1 MTYSSTNFSKK
12 TILITGGAGFI
23 GSNFVHYCLNK
34 NDKVLNFDILTYA
47 GNLENLS
54 EVIKNPKLNFVLG
67 DIKDSKIVN
76 ELVSEVDLVVNFA
89 AESHVDKSILDATP
103 FVENNILGTQV
114 LLDAIR
120 RNKSKRFIQISTDEV
135 YGTIDQGEW
144 DENFPVLPNSPYA
157 ASKAAADLL
166 VISYHHTY
174 NLDVMITRSC
184 NNFGPHQ
191 LIEKLIPLAITNLLR
206 GDKIPVY
213 GDGKNIREWIYVSD
227 NCKYISALAE
237 KGRSGQIYN
246 IGSGFRISNLELIFM
261 ILNIMQKDKEN
272 IKFVSDRLGHD
283 YRYALNSNKA
293 IRLIKNEFKSDFE
306 NMLINTI
313 NWYREHPQ
321 IWDSNSK
328 K

>member
-1 MTYSSTNFSKK
+1 MN
-12 TILITGGAGFI
+12 LLVTGGAGFI
-23 GSNFVHYCLNK
+23 GSEFVRNEIINNK
-34 NDKVLNFDILTYA
+34 NYNKIYVLDALTYA
-47 GNLENLS
+47 GNLENLT
-54 EVIKNPKLNFVLG
+54 EVNKNSKFNFVLG

-174 NLDVMITRSC
+174 NLDLMITRSC

-206 GDKIPVY
+206 GYKIPVY
-213 GDGKNIREWIYVSD
+213 GDGKNVREWIYVTD

-246 IGSGFRISNLELIFM
+246 IGSGFRISNLELVFM
-261 ILNIMQKDKEN
+261 ILNIMQKDKDN

-293 IRLIKNEFKSDFE
+293 IRLIENEFKSDFE

-313 NWYREHPQ
+313 NWYREHPH
-321 IWDSNSK
+321 IWDIKSK

>member
-1 MTYSSTNFSKK
+1 MN
-12 TILITGGAGFI
+12 LLVTGGAGFI
-23 GSNFVHYCLNK
+23 GSEFVRNEIINNK
-34 NDKVLNFDILTYA
+34 NYNKIYVLDALTYA
-47 GNLENLS
+47 GNLENLR
-54 EVIKNPKLNFVLG
+54 EVNKNSKFNFVLG

-213 GDGKNIREWIYVSD
+213 GDGKNVREWIYVTD

-246 IGSGFRISNLELIFM
+246 IGSGFRISNLELVFM
-261 ILNIMQKDKEN
+261 ILNIMQKDKDN

-293 IRLIKNEFKSDFE
+293 IRLIENEFKSDFE

-313 NWYREHPQ
+313 NWYREHPH
-321 IWDSNSK
+321 IWDIKSK

>member
-1 MTYSSTNFSKK
+1 MN
-12 TILITGGAGFI
+12 LLVTGGAGFI
-23 GSNFVHYCLNK
+23 GSEFVRNEITNNK
-34 NDKVLNFDILTYA
+34 NYNKIYVLDALTYA
-47 GNLENLS
+47 GNFENLR
-54 EVIKNPKLNFVLG
+54 EVNKNSKFNFVLG

-76 ELVSEVDLVVNFA
+76 ELVSEVDLVINFA

-166 VISYHHTY
+166 VTSYHHTY
-174 NLDVMITRSC
+174 NLDLIITRSC

-206 GDKIPVY
+206 GDKIPIY
-213 GDGKNIREWIYVSD
+213 GDGKNVREWIYVTD

-237 KGRSGQIYN
+237 KGESGQIYN

-272 IKFVSDRLGHD
+272 IEFVSDRLGHD

-293 IRLIKNEFKSDFE
+293 INLIENEFKSDFQ

-313 NWYREHPQ
+313 NWYREHPH
-321 IWDSNSK
+321 IWDLKSK
-328 K
+328 KINKKL

>member
-1 MTYSSTNFSKK
+1 MN
-12 TILITGGAGFI
+12 LLVTGGAGFI
-23 GSNFVHYCLNK
+23 GSEFVRNEIINNTNYNK
-34 NDKVLNFDILTYA
+34 IYVLDALTYA

-213 GDGKNIREWIYVSD
+213 GDGKNVREWIYVSD